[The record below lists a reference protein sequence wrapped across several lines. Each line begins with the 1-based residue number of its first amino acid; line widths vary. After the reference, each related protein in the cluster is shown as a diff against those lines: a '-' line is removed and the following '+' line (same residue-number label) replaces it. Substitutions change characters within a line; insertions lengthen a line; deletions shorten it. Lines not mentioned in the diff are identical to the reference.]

1 VIEVVSKQTP
11 ESTGGVLVLPLVVV
25 AVVLLGASKGMQL
38 SHFCWTESSCRRV
51 SITSVEIHQISSNSC
66 SCLETCAE
74 SMDGKSC
81 C

>member
-38 SHFCWTESSCRRV
+38 SHLFDIRELLSQSIYYIRRD
-51 SITSVEIHQISSNSC
+51 SPDFFQFLLMS
-66 SCLETCAE
+66 
-74 SMDGKSC
+74 
-81 C
+81 